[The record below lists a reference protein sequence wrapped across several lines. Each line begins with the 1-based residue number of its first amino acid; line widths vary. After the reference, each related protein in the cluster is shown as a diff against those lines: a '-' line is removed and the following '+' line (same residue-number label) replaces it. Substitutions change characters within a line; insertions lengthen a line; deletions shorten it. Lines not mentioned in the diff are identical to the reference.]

1 VLVNYVTRD
10 IGVAVY
16 LYSVVSIVFSKVAG
30 LTELKLKLLAAG
42 LVVL

>member
-16 LYSVVSIVFSKVAG
+16 LYSVVSIVFSEVAG
-30 LTELKLKLLAAG
+30 LAEPKSKPLATS